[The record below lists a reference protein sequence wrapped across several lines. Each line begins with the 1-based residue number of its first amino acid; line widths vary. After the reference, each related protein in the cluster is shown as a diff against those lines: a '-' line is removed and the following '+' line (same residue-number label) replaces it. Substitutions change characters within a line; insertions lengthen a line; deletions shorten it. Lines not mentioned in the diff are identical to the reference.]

1 MWGFFTMTKEQIRQE
16 TLNKRLA
23 LSDGFV
29 REASAHIQDDVL
41 RSSFWPKQGRVGLYS
56 SIKNEVQTNIL
67 LQKALESGLHV
78 YFPRVEQGIHFYEVN
93 GLDDLERG
101 SWNIFEPKLTCEE
114 LAEDTDLDLVIVPGV
129 VFSKNC
135 FRIGY
140 GRGYY
145 DKFFS
150 RLDRQ
155 ITSVGLG
162 FEMQIVDA
170 IPATEWDQPLTA
182 VVTEKGVYR
191 R

>member
-1 MWGFFTMTKEQIRQE
+1 MTKEQIRQE

-23 LSDGFV
+23 LSEGFV

-41 RSSFWPKQGRVGLYS
+41 RSPFWPKHGRVGLYS
-56 SIKNEVQTNIL
+56 PIKNEVQTNIL

-101 SWNIFEPKLTCEE
+101 SWNIFEPKLDCEE
-114 LAEDTDLDLVIVPGV
+114 LAEDTDLDLIIVPGV
-129 VFSKNC
+129 VFSKKC

-191 R
+191 RENS